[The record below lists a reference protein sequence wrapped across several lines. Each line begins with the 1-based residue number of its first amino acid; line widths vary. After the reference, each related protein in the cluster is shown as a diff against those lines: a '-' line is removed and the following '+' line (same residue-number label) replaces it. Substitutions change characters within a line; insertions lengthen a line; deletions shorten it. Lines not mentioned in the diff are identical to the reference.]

1 MNDSNER
8 KALIDMAVESWR
20 FTRVF
25 LRMLARLDAGEK
37 ARYES
42 QLRWYV
48 KKLTESLDA
57 AGLRL
62 VNVENQPFDPGAAV
76 TPLNLGDFA
85 ADDALVIDQMLE
97 PIIMGETQLVRA
109 GTVLLRKANA

>member
-1 MNDSNER
+1 MNDSREM
-8 KALIDMAVESWR
+8 KALIDVAVESWR
-20 FTRVF
+20 FSRAFV
-25 LRMLARLDAGEK
+25 RMLARLDAGEK

-48 KKLTESLDA
+48 KKLTESLES
-57 AGLRL
+57 AGLRV

-85 ADDALVIDQMLE
+85 AEDSLVIDQMLE

-109 GTVLLRKANA
+109 GTVLLRKAGA

>member
-1 MNDSNER
+1 MEQSRET

-20 FTRVF
+20 FSRVF
-25 LRMLARLDAGEK
+25 VRMLTRLDAGEK

-48 KKLTESLDA
+48 KKLTESLESV
-57 AGLRL
+57 GLRL

-85 ADDALVIDQMLE
+85 ADDPLVIDQMLE
-97 PIIMGETQLVRA
+97 PIIMGNGQLVRA
-109 GTVLLRKANA
+109 GTAVLRKAGA

>member
-1 MNDSNER
+1 MEHSKEM
-8 KALIDMAVESWR
+8 KALIEMAVESWR
-20 FTRVF
+20 LSRVF
-25 LRMLARLDAGEK
+25 VRMLTKLDAGEK

-76 TPLNLGDFA
+76 SPLNLGDFA
-85 ADDALVIDQMLE
+85 PGDSLVIDQMLE

-109 GTVLLRKANA
+109 GTVLLRKAGA